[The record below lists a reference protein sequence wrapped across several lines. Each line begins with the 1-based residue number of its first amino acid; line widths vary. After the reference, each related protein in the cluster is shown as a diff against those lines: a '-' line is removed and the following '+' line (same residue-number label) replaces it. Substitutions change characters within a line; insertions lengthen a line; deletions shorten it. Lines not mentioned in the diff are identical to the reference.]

1 MATENSTIA
10 ADLQQ
15 EAANQENQETLETNN
30 YSGEGLSESGYDIPR
45 PALNLQQAAAI
56 LGKSLRSLERSIIGR
71 WGNKLPDGWS
81 AKRISAG
88 NGQEWRIIPPPGF
101 RLRQVNS
108 QSDGAAIY
116 EEAENEDM
124 NSYSGAADGP
134 KVKRR
139 LPWRPENQSLESPAI
154 VIDRGEEVEHLL
166 RELVQAQKQL
176 ADERRLR
183 MEDLRL
189 ITQMQGS
196 MRLLEMNANETQ
208 KLKEELTYAKSEF
221 KVLKDEYIAV
231 LNAPWWKRLFNKK

>member
-1 MATENSTIA
+1 MTTENSTIE
-10 ADLQQ
+10 ADL
-15 EAANQENQETLETNN
+15 EKTAAANHENMEALETNN
-30 YSGEGLSESGYDIPR
+30 QGGEGLSEGGYDIPR

-81 AKRISAG
+81 AKKISTG
-88 NGQEWRIIPPPGF
+88 SGQEWRIIPPPGF

-108 QSDGAAIY
+108 QADGAAIY
-116 EEAENEDM
+116 EEAEIDDT
-124 NSYSGAADGP
+124 YVGSGEGARA
-134 KVKRR
+134 KRR

-196 MRLLEMNANETQ
+196 MRLLELNANETQ

-221 KVLKDEYIAV
+221 KILKDEYMAI